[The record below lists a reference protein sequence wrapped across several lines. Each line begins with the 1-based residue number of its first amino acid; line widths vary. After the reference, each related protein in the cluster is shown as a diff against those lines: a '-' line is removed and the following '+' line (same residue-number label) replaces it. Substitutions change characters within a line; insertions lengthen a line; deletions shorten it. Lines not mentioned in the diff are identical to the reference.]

1 MKLRCSSNGISN
13 NIIFRSCGR
22 EARASAVI
30 WKS

>member
-1 MKLRCSSNGISN
+1 MFIQRISN
-13 NIIFRSCGR
+13 NIIFHSCGR